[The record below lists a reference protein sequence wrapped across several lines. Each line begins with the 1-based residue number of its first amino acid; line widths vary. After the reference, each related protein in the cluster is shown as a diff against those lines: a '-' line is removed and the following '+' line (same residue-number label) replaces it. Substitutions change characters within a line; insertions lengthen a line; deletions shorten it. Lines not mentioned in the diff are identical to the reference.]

1 MKNKN
6 ESNQKSTIDDKI
18 KFEAY
23 IKNPQVYY
31 ALYRKKRINYDFITN
46 SNKFK
51 QTNLNQTKDENTR
64 KIIKNLNKFRKNF
77 SIFNK
82 KYKKQ
87 SNLINDLKNQN
98 HFFNHSYNNIKN
110 NKKFKTYSYIDKEWL
125 FSIAN
130 EYNSKGYLIPDINTI
145 FNNNPLIVNKKKLNE
160 FFISNDNKN
169 FNKFINF
176 LNKIQR
182 KLGDKINEKNIYFK
196 KNDDFFVEEK
206 KKNDLKSSLNPKKL
220 IPILKE
226 QINKTYDSLK
236 NLKENKIIKIL
247 KKKTNNSS
255 TNESKQNLSSLI
267 NEKMSKSLKN
277 FHKMNKNSR
286 NQENNLYLRNTKKEF
301 KNSVFLNRSNSTS
314 INEHLKKNMR
324 NNKFL
329 NNNSTNSLSTSID
342 KSSYIE
348 SIFKKTSSN
357 FENSNFYKN
366 EISEYFRTKNINV
379 NKKINLNNNYNN
391 IIRLRN
397 MFFYRDIIEKNKLIR
412 KKEKILNLNYDSK
425 SELIVKNNDRL
436 KEIFIEYFDQFKNIA
451 YIKKYEN
458 QE

>member
-1 MKNKN
+1 MKKNN
-6 ESNQKSTIDDKI
+6 ESNKKLIDDKI
-18 KFEAY
+18 KFDAY
-23 IKNPQVYY
+23 INNPQVYF

-51 QTNLNQTKDENTR
+51 QTNLNQTKDENTQ
-64 KIIKNLNKFRKNF
+64 KILKNLNKFRKNF

-82 KYKKQ
+82 KLKKQ
-87 SNLINDLKNQN
+87 SNLINELNKQN

-110 NKKFKTYSYIDKEWL
+110 SKNFNTYSYIDKEWL
-125 FSIAN
+125 FTIAN
-130 EYNSKGYLIPDINTI
+130 EYNNKGYLIPEINTI

-182 KLGDKINEKNIYFK
+182 KLGDKLNENHIYFK
-196 KNDDFFVEEK
+196 KNNDLIEEK
-206 KKNDLKSSLNPKKL
+206 KGKNDLKSSLNPKNL

-226 QINKTYDSLK
+226 QINKTNESLI
-236 NLKENKIIKIL
+236 NLKESKIRIL

-255 TNESKQNLSSLI
+255 INESKQNLSSLI

-277 FHKMNKNSR
+277 FHKINKNSR
-286 NQENNLYLRNTKKEF
+286 NIENNLYLRNTKKEF
-301 KNSVFLNRSNSTS
+301 KNSVFLNRSNS
-314 INEHLKKNMR
+314 INENLKK

-329 NNNSTNSLSTSID
+329 NNNSINSFSTSID

-348 SIFKKTSSN
+348 NIFKKTSNN
-357 FENSNFYKN
+357 FEKSNLYKN
-366 EISEYFRTKNINV
+366 EISEYFKSKNV
-379 NKKINLNNNYNN
+379 NVDKKINLNNNYNN

-397 MFFYRDIIEKNKLIR
+397 MFFYRDIIEKDKLIR
-412 KKEKILNLNYDSK
+412 KKEKILNFNYDSN
-425 SELIVKNNDRL
+425 SERIVKNNDKL
-436 KEIFIEYFDQFKNIA
+436 KNIFVESFEKFKNIA

-458 QE
+458 N

>member
-1 MKNKN
+1 MKKNN
-6 ESNQKSTIDDKI
+6 ESNKKLIDDKI
-18 KFEAY
+18 KFDAY
-23 IKNPQVYY
+23 INNPQVYF

-51 QTNLNQTKDENTR
+51 QTNLNQTKDENTQ
-64 KIIKNLNKFRKNF
+64 KILKNLNKFRKNF

-82 KYKKQ
+82 KLKKQ
-87 SNLINDLKNQN
+87 SNLINELNKQN

-110 NKKFKTYSYIDKEWL
+110 SKNFNTYSYIDKEWL
-125 FSIAN
+125 FTIAN
-130 EYNSKGYLIPDINTI
+130 EYNNKGYLIPEINTI

-182 KLGDKINEKNIYFK
+182 KLGDKLNENHIYFK
-196 KNDDFFVEEK
+196 KNGDLIDEK
-206 KKNDLKSSLNPKKL
+206 KSKNDLKSSLNPKNL

-226 QINKTYDSLK
+226 QISKTNESLI
-236 NLKENKIIKIL
+236 NLKKSKIRIL

-255 TNESKQNLSSLI
+255 INESKQNLSSLI

-277 FHKMNKNSR
+277 FHKINKNSR
-286 NQENNLYLRNTKKEF
+286 NIENNLYLRNTKKEF
-301 KNSVFLNRSNSTS
+301 KNSVFLNRSNSLS
-314 INEHLKKNMR
+314 INENLKKNMR
-324 NNKFL
+324 NNK
-329 NNNSTNSLSTSID
+329 NNNSINSFSTSID

-348 SIFKKTSSN
+348 NIFKKTSNN
-357 FENSNFYKN
+357 FEKSNLYKN
-366 EISEYFRTKNINV
+366 EISEYFKSKNV
-379 NKKINLNNNYNN
+379 NVDKKINLNNNYNN

-397 MFFYRDIIEKNKLIR
+397 MFFYRDIIEKDKLIR
-412 KKEKILNLNYDSK
+412 KKEKILNFNYDSN
-425 SELIVKNNDRL
+425 SERIVKNNDKL
-436 KEIFIEYFDQFKNIA
+436 KNIFVESFEKFKNIA

-458 QE
+458 N

>member
-51 QTNLNQTKDENTR
+51 QTNLNQTKDENTQ
-64 KIIKNLNKFRKNF
+64 KILKNLNKFRKNF

-82 KYKKQ
+82 KLKKQ
-87 SNLINDLKNQN
+87 SNIINELNKQN

-110 NKKFKTYSYIDKEWL
+110 SKKFNTYSYIDKEWL
-125 FSIAN
+125 FTIAN
-130 EYNSKGYLIPDINTI
+130 EYNNKGYLIPEINTI

-182 KLGDKINEKNIYFK
+182 KLGDKLNENHIYFK
-196 KNDDFFVEEK
+196 KNDDLIEEK
-206 KKNDLKSSLNPKKL
+206 KSKNDLKSSLNPKNL

-226 QINKTYDSLK
+226 QINKTNESLI
-236 NLKENKIIKIL
+236 NLKESKIRIL

-255 TNESKQNLSSLI
+255 INESKQNLSSLI

-277 FHKMNKNSR
+277 FHKINKNSR
-286 NQENNLYLRNTKKEF
+286 NIENNLYLRNTKKEF
-301 KNSVFLNRSNSTS
+301 KNSVFLNRSNSLS
-314 INEHLKKNMR
+314 INENLKKNMR

-329 NNNSTNSLSTSID
+329 NNNSINSFSTSID

-348 SIFKKTSSN
+348 NIFKKTSNN
-357 FENSNFYKN
+357 FEKSNLYKN
-366 EISEYFRTKNINV
+366 EISEYFKSKNV
-379 NKKINLNNNYNN
+379 NVDKKINLNNNYNN

-397 MFFYRDIIEKNKLIR
+397 MFFYRDIIEKDKLIR
-412 KKEKILNLNYDSK
+412 KKEKILNFNYDSN
-425 SELIVKNNDRL
+425 SERIVKNNDKL
-436 KEIFIEYFDQFKNIA
+436 KNIFVEYFEKFKNIA

-458 QE
+458 N

>member
-1 MKNKN
+1 MKKNN
-6 ESNQKSTIDDKI
+6 ESNKKLIDDKI
-18 KFEAY
+18 KFDAY
-23 IKNPQVYY
+23 INNPQVYF

-51 QTNLNQTKDENTR
+51 QTNLNQTKDENTQ
-64 KIIKNLNKFRKNF
+64 KILKNLNKFRKNF
-77 SIFNK
+77 LIFNK
-82 KYKKQ
+82 KFKKQ
-87 SNLINDLKNQN
+87 SNIINDLNKQN

-110 NKKFKTYSYIDKEWL
+110 SKKFNTYSYIDKEWL
-125 FSIAN
+125 FTIAN
-130 EYNSKGYLIPDINTI
+130 EYNNKGYLIPEINTI

-182 KLGDKINEKNIYFK
+182 KLGDKLNENNIYLK
-196 KNDDFFVEEK
+196 KNDDLIEEK
-206 KKNDLKSSLNPKKL
+206 KSKNDLKSSLNPKNL

-226 QINKTYDSLK
+226 QINKTNESLI
-236 NLKENKIIKIL
+236 NLKESKIRIL

-255 TNESKQNLSSLI
+255 INESKQNLSSLI

-277 FHKMNKNSR
+277 FHKINKNSR
-286 NQENNLYLRNTKKEF
+286 NIENNIYLRNTKKEF
-301 KNSVFLNRSNSTS
+301 KNSVFLNRSNSLS
-314 INEHLKKNMR
+314 INENLKKNMR

-329 NNNSTNSLSTSID
+329 NNNSINSFSTSID

-348 SIFKKTSSN
+348 NIFKKTSNN
-357 FENSNFYKN
+357 FEKSNLYKN
-366 EISEYFRTKNINV
+366 EISEYFKSKNV
-379 NKKINLNNNYNN
+379 NVDKKINLNNNYNN

-397 MFFYRDIIEKNKLIR
+397 MFFYRDIIEKDKLIR
-412 KKEKILNLNYDSK
+412 KKEKILNFNYDSN
-425 SELIVKNNDRL
+425 SERIVKNNDKL
-436 KEIFIEYFDQFKNIA
+436 KNIFVEYFEKFKNIA

-458 QE
+458 N

>member
-1 MKNKN
+1 MKKNN
-6 ESNQKSTIDDKI
+6 ESNKSSNIDDKI
-18 KFEAY
+18 KFDSY
-23 IKNPQVYY
+23 INNPKVYF

-51 QTNLNQTKDENTR
+51 QTNLNQTKDENTQ
-64 KIIKNLNKFRKNF
+64 KILKNLNKFRKNF
-77 SIFNK
+77 LIFNK
-82 KYKKQ
+82 KFKKQ
-87 SNLINDLKNQN
+87 SNIINDLNKQN

-110 NKKFKTYSYIDKEWL
+110 SKKFNTYSYIDKEWL
-125 FSIAN
+125 FTIAN
-130 EYNSKGYLIPDINTI
+130 EYNNKGYLIPEINTI

-182 KLGDKINEKNIYFK
+182 KLGTKLNENHIYFK
-196 KNDDFFVEEK
+196 KNGDLIDEK
-206 KKNDLKSSLNPKKL
+206 KSKNDLKSSLNPKNL

-226 QINKTYDSLK
+226 QINKTNESII
-236 NLKENKIIKIL
+236 NLKESKIRIL

-255 TNESKQNLSSLI
+255 INESKQNLSSLI

-277 FHKMNKNSR
+277 FHKINKNSR
-286 NQENNLYLRNTKKEF
+286 NIENNLYLRNTKKEF
-301 KNSVFLNRSNSTS
+301 KNSVFLNRSNSLS
-314 INEHLKKNMR
+314 INENIKKNMR

-329 NNNSTNSLSTSID
+329 NNNSLNSFSTSLD

-348 SIFKKTSSN
+348 NIFKKTSNN
-357 FENSNFYKN
+357 FEKSNLYKN
-366 EISEYFRTKNINV
+366 ELSEYFKSKNV
-379 NKKINLNNNYNN
+379 NVDKKINLNNNYNN

-397 MFFYRDIIEKNKLIR
+397 MFFYRDIIEKDKLIR
-412 KKEKILNLNYDSK
+412 KKEKILNFNYDSN
-425 SELIVKNNDRL
+425 SERTVKNNDKL
-436 KEIFIEYFDQFKNIA
+436 KNIFVEYFEKFKNIA

-458 QE
+458 N